1 VAAAV
6 GVVGAAA
13 AAMLLGAGGQRAPRG
28 AEALAESLGSMRAH
42 DAVHVAGRAWGSVGP
57 VDDGRTL
64 CWGVRLP
71 AGDTDSECHHDAEV
85 ARHGGVVGVALQ
97 RLEGRAWDVAIVSGF
112 APPGMTDASVIL
124 SDCRVL
130 RRSVG
135 RHGAVLAVVPPR
147 LIHAGII
154 PVAVELAG
162 GGAPSVRLALIRL
175 RDYAGKPYPVRS
187 CR

>member
-1 VAAAV
+1 MV
-6 GVVGAAA
+6 
-13 AAMLLGAGGQRAPRG
+13 LGADGQRAPRG

-42 DAVHVAGRAWGSVGP
+42 DAVHVGGRAWAFVGP
-57 VDDGRTL
+57 VDDGRTS

-71 AGDTDSECHHDAEV
+71 AGDTDSECHRDAEI
-85 ARHGGVVGVALQ
+85 ARRGGVVGEALQ
-97 RLEGRAWDVAIVSGF
+97 RLEGPAWDVAIVSGI
-112 APPGMTDASVIL
+112 APPGRTDASVIL

-130 RRSVG
+130 MRSVG
-135 RHGAVLAVVPPR
+135 RDGVVLAVVPPR
-147 LIHAGII
+147 LVHAGIV

-162 GGAPSVRLALIRL
+162 GGAPSVRLALMRL